1 MVSDLKRIIDQISRD
16 RGFDR
21 RLLVEAIEEAVASAA
36 RKKYGSRRDI
46 EVHYNEELGEVEVFQ
61 FRSVVEVAEDD
72 QTEISFEA
80 AKVLDPEVQ
89 LGDELGEKME
99 NITELGRIAAQSAKQ
114 VIIHRMKD
122 AERDVIYDMFK
133 DRQGEVVSGI
143 VQRFERGN
151 MVVNLGRTDAILP
164 KEHQIPKRSFKQG
177 DRIRA
182 YLLEVRQNS
191 RDSQLI
197 LSRTADEFLEKLFQL
212 EVPEIAEGIVKI
224 MGVSRE
230 PGFRAKIAVS
240 SSESDVDPV
249 GACVGMKGSR
259 VQNVVQELQ
268 GERIDIVTWSPDP
281 AKYVYNALAPAH
293 VSMVMVDED
302 ANSLLVVVPNDQLSL
317 AIGRQG
323 QNVRLASKLMGWR
336 IDVKSEQRWANLED
350 EGYQSLLQ
358 VPGIDENLADQL
370 LAKEIKSVVDLAR
383 ASAETLTIIR
393 AIDEEYAAQLI
404 DAAANLAGEEA
415 LAEAAEQE
423 EKELAAAALREKAQ
437 AADRQSQAGDGPL
450 PDATGGV
457 EAEDTADEAG
467 TEDAIDA
474 VAGEDA
480 AGEGAA
486 EDTADEAGTEDA
498 ADEADEQEEQS
509 PAAKPE

>member
-21 RLLVEAIEEAVASAA
+21 RLLIEAIEEAVASAA

-61 FRSVVEVAEDD
+61 FRSVVEEAEDD

-80 AKVLDPEVQ
+80 AKLLDPEVQ
-89 LGDELGEKME
+89 IGDELGEKME

-151 MVVNLGRTDAILP
+151 MIINLGRTDAILP

-197 LSRTADEFLEKLFQL
+197 LSRTADEFLVKLFQM

-240 SSESDVDPV
+240 STESDVDPV

-259 VQNVVQELQ
+259 VQNVVQDLQ

-350 EGYQSLLQ
+350 EGYQGLLQ
-358 VPGIDENLADQL
+358 IPGIDENLGDQL
-370 LAKEIKSVVDLAR
+370 FAKGIKSVVDLAR
-383 ASAETLTIIR
+383 SSVDDLTIIR
-393 AIDEEYAAQLI
+393 SIDEDYADQLI
-404 DAAANLAGEEA
+404 EAAKLQAGEEA
-415 LAEAAEQE
+415 LAAAEQAAA
-423 EKELAAAALREKAQ
+423 EKKAAAASTKEPASEPESAENEGDSAAQ
-437 AADRQSQAGDGPL
+437 TP
-450 PDATGGV
+450 ATGP
-457 EAEDTADEAG
+457 DEAG
-467 TEDAIDA
+467 PPDETE
-474 VAGEDA
+474 V
-480 AGEGAA
+480 
-486 EDTADEAGTEDA
+486 
-498 ADEADEQEEQS
+498 Q
-509 PAAKPE
+509 